1 MASWKLWEPRRPVC
15 GVIRMNERM
24 EELRRRLG
32 AIKQRLKVASAGDS
46 FKFQPFPKSR
56 NRFSHVGPDIAGQE
70 LRRDH
75 SGRSDPIR

>member
-32 AIKQRLKVASAGDS
+32 AIKQRLKVASAV
-46 FKFQPFPKSR
+46 FPKAETD
-56 NRFSHVGPDIAGQE
+56 SHMVGPDIAGQE